1 MILDRY
7 GEIFRKRKVTFASAY
22 KYWKNDLFSYLSKT
36 FTIVDWEESE
46 AYIERHLKTILLLD
60 GRAGACYD
68 GNGKFA
74 IGRASLYGYTHY
86 YDEYPSMMVNLCD
99 EVIDCD
105 DIMTEN
111 RNGVL
116 LKNNSLMNGFRQKI
130 NLYASLLAHCDV
142 TLHNGMINRRDNNI
156 FVALTNSQAQAV
168 NRYRQAVAEGKLDT
182 LVDPAFSLTKLLDSA
197 STNGILSL
205 AEVYDIRERL
215 LTQYLEDIGI
225 KKGDTKRER
234 LVSAEVNADDDLL
247 NLNMMDVYD
256 SWRAGIKEVNKYFNK
271 NLRVVA
277 NIDLE
282 RGAED
287 VTGKRSEE

>member
-7 GEIFRKRKVTFASAY
+7 GEIFRKRKVTFTSAY
-22 KYWKNDLFSYLSKT
+22 KYWKNELFSYLSKT
-36 FTIVDWEESE
+36 FTIDGWEESE
-46 AYIERHLKTILLLD
+46 AYIERHLKTILFID
-60 GRAGACYD
+60 GKAGACYD
-68 GNGKFA
+68 SKDNFV
-74 IGRASLYGYTHY
+74 IGRADLYGITHY
-86 YDEYPSMMVNLCD
+86 WDEYPSMMVNLCD

-116 LKNNSLMNGFRQKI
+116 LRNNSLMNGFRQKI

-197 STNGILSL
+197 STNGMLSL

-287 VTGKRSEE
+287 VTSKRSEE